1 MDFLTILQERR
12 SIRKYTGEHVSD
24 ADLQEVLEAGLYLS
38 PVAVA
43 DRGS

>member
-24 ADLQEVLEAGLYLS
+24 ADLQEVLEA
-38 PVAVA
+38 
-43 DRGS
+43 